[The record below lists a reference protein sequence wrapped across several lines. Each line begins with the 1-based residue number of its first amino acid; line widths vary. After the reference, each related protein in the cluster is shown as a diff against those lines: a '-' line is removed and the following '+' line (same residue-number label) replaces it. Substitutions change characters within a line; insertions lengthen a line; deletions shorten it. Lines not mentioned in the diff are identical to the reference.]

1 MPLPPPKK
9 TIGKSVIFFVIGQT
23 VIILIAV
30 GVLYWWQ
37 VYITDVLIDKNVK
50 TIQSL
55 NKQLVNFERQ
65 IYLLKQ
71 ENQAK

>member
-1 MPLPPPKK
+1 MNPPKK
-9 TIGKSVIFFVIGQT
+9 NNGKSILFFVIGQT
-23 VIILIAV
+23 VIVLIAI
-30 GVLYWWQ
+30 GALYWWQ
-37 VYITDVLIDKNVK
+37 VYITDTLIDKNVK

-55 NKQLVNFERQ
+55 NKQLMNFERQ

>member
-1 MPLPPPKK
+1 MNPPKK
-9 TIGKSVIFFVIGQT
+9 SSGKSVLFFVIGQT
-23 VIILIAV
+23 VIVLIAI

-37 VYITDVLIDKNVK
+37 VYVTNTLVDKNIK

-55 NKQLVNFERQ
+55 NTQLMNFERQ
-65 IYLLKQ
+65 VYLLKQ